1 MPINNL
7 LCVDDD
13 SLWCEIL
20 KREFQ
25 RDICPNVD
33 TAENYREA
41 LGLIQEGSYDLIIS
55 DGLDGDCFRFFEAIK
70 DLPHGDFVILS
81 GNGEYEKRAKTLG
94 IPFYS
99 KDDDLDRLSE
109 KYKT

>member
-7 LCVDDD
+7 LYVDDD
-13 SLWCEIL
+13 SLWCKTL
-20 KREFQ
+20 KRSFQ
-25 RDICPNVD
+25 RAICPNVD

-41 LGLIQEGSYDLIIS
+41 LGLIQQGSYDLIIS
-55 DGLDGDCFRFFEAIK
+55 DGLDGDCFRLFKAIK

-81 GNGEYEKRAKTLG
+81 ADGECEGQAKTLE

-99 KDDDLDRLSE
+99 KMDGIDRLLE